1 MSISGLCERI
11 QDTWVSRVISES
23 TWGYPIAGALH
34 VLVIALFGIAVLIPH
49 IRVLRIAA
57 GDSQDSNPDTA
68 PWIRHAGMALVLMTG
83 VVLFVSG
90 AARYYQSTAF
100 RIKMILLLLIAL
112 NAIIFRQRRS
122 RLNSVVM
129 LALWAAVIFASR
141 GIAFL

>member
-49 IRVLRIAA
+49 IRVLSIAD
-57 GDSQDSNPDTA
+57 GDSQNSDPDTA
-68 PWIRHAGMALVLMTG
+68 PWIRHVGLALVLITG
-83 VVLFVSG
+83 AVLFVSG
-90 AARYYQSTAF
+90 AARYYQSAAF
-100 RIKMILLLLIAL
+100 RIKIVLLVLIAM

-122 RLNSVVM
+122 KLNSVVT

-141 GIAFL
+141 AIAFF

>member
-11 QDTWVSRVISES
+11 QDTWWSRFISES

-49 IRVLRIAA
+49 IRVLGFTG
-57 GDSQDSNPDTA
+57 GDFQDSDPDTA
-68 PWIRHAGMALVLMTG
+68 PWIRRAGLALILITG

-100 RIKMILLLLIAL
+100 RIKMILLVLIAL
-112 NAIIFRQRRS
+112 EAIVFRQRRS
-122 RLNSVVM
+122 KLNSVVT
-129 LALWAAVIFASR
+129 LALWAAVIFVSR
-141 GIAFL
+141 GIAFF